1 LGQEPVSDAD
11 QQLIPTLK
19 HKYEASNQPHLDK
32 PDDEEIAI
40 HSLS

>member
-19 HKYEASNQPHLDK
+19 HKYEASNQPHSEK
-32 PDDEEIAI
+32 PDDDEII
-40 HSLS
+40 ILSLS